1 MEGRKRKERDTQD
14 PISRR
19 EELFVFMSRF
29 VYMGIFR
36 NNYYKN
42 NFPSGISCSLVGA
55 SFVVDLKHAY
65 QGNELIQQNCTLST
79 VKSKFSEIGT

>member
-1 MEGRKRKERDTQD
+1 MEGRKRRKRDTQD

-19 EELFVFMSRF
+19 EKLFVFMSRF
-29 VYMGIFR
+29 VYTGIFW

-42 NFPSGISCSLVGA
+42 NFPSGVSCSLVGT
-55 SFVVDLKHAY
+55 SFVVDLAY
-65 QGNELIQQNCTLST
+65 KGDELTQQNCTLST